1 MPRPTTPRE
10 IEEPPQS
17 TWFKP
22 TGIPMRELEEVVL
35 TFDEIEALRLAD
47 AEGLYQEQVAE
58 QMKVSRPTV
67 GRILAAA
74 RKKVAEALVQ
84 GKAIRMEGGAF
95 QIRAGKGAR
104 PCCRR
109 RHPNK
114 QPKQESRTT
123 DKPSAAEPQPKP
135 KGWNCE

>member
-1 MPRPTTPRE
+1 MPRPTILRE
-10 IEEPPQS
+10 IEEPPRS

-74 RKKVAEALVQ
+74 RRKVAEALVQ
-84 GKAIRMEGGAF
+84 GKAIRQQGRAPFPVRIWMAPPLLPTKPPF
-95 QIRAGKGAR
+95 Q
-104 PCCRR
+104 
-109 RHPNK
+109 
-114 QPKQESRTT
+114 Q
-123 DKPSAAEPQPKP
+123 
-135 KGWNCE
+135 

>member
-1 MPRPTTPRE
+1 MPRPVTPRE
-10 IEEPPQS
+10 IEEPPLS

-74 RKKVAEALVQ
+74 RKKVAEALVE
-84 GKAIRMEGGAF
+84 GKAIRMEGGTIH
-95 QIRAGKGAR
+95 IRAGKGR
-104 PCCRR
+104 HSCCQKKKLM
-109 RHPNK
+109 N
-114 QPKQESRTT
+114 
-123 DKPSAAEPQPKP
+123 
-135 KGWNCE
+135 